1 MTWEQGV
8 LVAQL
13 AASSIMCGIIWFVQI
28 IHYPL
33 LSAVPGEAGAAY
45 ALLNRR
51 RTAWVVLP
59 PMIVEAATAAWCVYA
74 PPAGVSRPL
83 AGVGVGLVAAVWLS
97 TLAVQMPLHERL
109 GREGCRADLVTRLVA
124 SNWPRTIL
132 WTARLAV
139 AAWMVSVAC
148 GP

>member
-13 AASSIMCGIIWFVQI
+13 AASAIMCGIIWFVQV

-33 LSAVPGEAGAAY
+33 LASVPGEAGAAY
-45 ALLNRR
+45 ARLNRR

-59 PMIVEAATAAWCVYA
+59 PMIVEAMAAAWCVYR

-83 AGVGVGLVAAVWLS
+83 AVAGLGLVAAVWIS

-109 GREGCRADLVTRLVA
+109 GREGCRAELVARLVA

-132 WTARLAV
+132 WTARAAV
-139 AAWMVSVAC
+139 AAWMVSVA
-148 GP
+148 GGL